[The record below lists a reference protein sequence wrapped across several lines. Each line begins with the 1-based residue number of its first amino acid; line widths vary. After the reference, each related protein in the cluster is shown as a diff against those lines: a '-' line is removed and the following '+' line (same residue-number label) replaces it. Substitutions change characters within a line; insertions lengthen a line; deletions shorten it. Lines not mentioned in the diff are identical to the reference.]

1 MIIRE
6 MEKTKAYDI
15 NFMELDKV
23 EGGKENFIQ
32 PPQQRTRH
40 EDEDMVIYDVEI

>member
-1 MIIRE
+1 

-23 EGGKENFIQ
+23 EGDKENFIQ
-32 PPQQRTRH
+32 PPQKRTRQ
-40 EDEDMVIYDVEI
+40 EDEDKVIYDVEI